1 MKKKKK
7 DQIFA
12 YIYDAL
18 LLAYGSI
25 QNIFVLIW
33 WKRKIID
40 LQIWNFWNHK
50 IGHRDL
56 YKKYVCC
63 KMTCVVTHIII
74 SAKKL
79 QPVFEKMY
87 LNLLNFLELSQIT
100 NKEFIAKLKVYVYR
114 ASNRVYINILFTLS
128 SLPHD
133 EKMKWQNG
141 KNENSISRSRATSI
155 KWLWYMYYT
164 TISLFRYIISLADV

>member
-1 MKKKKK
+1 MIIHHENHTFPLKGISSWRKKK

-79 QPVFEKMY
+79 QPVFKKNVSQFVKFFWKVQ
-87 LNLLNFLELSQIT
+87 NLIYFSKIWISWKRLIVFDL
-100 NKEFIAKLKVYVYR
+100 
-114 ASNRVYINILFTLS
+114 INILYILTL
-128 SLPHD
+128 
-133 EKMKWQNG
+133 
-141 KNENSISRSRATSI
+141 
-155 KWLWYMYYT
+155 YYLLYS
-164 TISLFRYIISLADV
+164 TI